1 MKYELINQFPSS
13 GMEVGETNTA
23 HTIDHFYPHLYP
35 HFFKLVECEHNGMT
49 IRVGDK
55 ISDLTITG
63 IDNDKGL
70 VFLDNGNFMYYGD
83 LPTYY
88 MVVDWKIVPAYAV
101 GECQFHSTSIEV
113 SKHWILYNYPCLRL
127 IDFISLEN
135 ESAIEERVK
144 TLVDA
149 HTA

>member
-1 MKYELINQFPSS
+1 
-13 GMEVGETNTA
+13 MEVGETNTA
-23 HTIDHFYPHLYP
+23 HDLDHFYPHLYP

-88 MVVDWKIVPAYAV
+88 MVIDWKIVPAYAV
-101 GECQFHSTSIEV
+101 GKCQYSSSSIKDAKEFV
-113 SKHWILYNYPCLRL
+113 LYNCPCLT
-127 IDFISLEN
+127 IDEVLHVAVDDPFDSYLSDELKKIVQKKL
-135 ESAIEERVK
+135 
-144 TLVDA
+144 DA